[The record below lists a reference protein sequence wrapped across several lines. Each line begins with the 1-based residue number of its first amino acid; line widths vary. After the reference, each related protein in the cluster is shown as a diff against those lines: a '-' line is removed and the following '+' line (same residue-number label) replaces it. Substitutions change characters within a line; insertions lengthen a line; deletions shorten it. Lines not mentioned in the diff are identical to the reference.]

1 MAGTD
6 AFNAES
12 TSVQTHLKI
21 LQDVI
26 LRMAENSRACKVW
39 CVTILSA
46 GLILSV
52 RVDRPAYVL
61 VSLVPLLAFLMLDA
75 YYLALERAFRG
86 SYDSFVHKLARGEL
100 KTADLYVVK
109 PAGSVTR
116 IFFRSLRSF
125 SICLFYGALVAAV
138 VILRVLI

>member
-6 AFNAES
+6 AFDAES

-46 GLILSV
+46 GLILSA
-52 RVDRPAYVL
+52 RADRPDYVL

-86 SYDSFVHKLARGEL
+86 SYDSFVHKLARGEV
-100 KTADLYVVK
+100 TAADLYVVK
-109 PAGSVTR
+109 PAGSVPRTCL
-116 IFFRSLRSF
+116 RSLRSF
-125 SICLFYGALVAAV
+125 SICLFYGALAAAV
-138 VILRVLI
+138 LVVWCLI